1 MATSGEPTA
10 FDPERLRLDPGREPR
25 NHEFRDGWRQIT
37 HGPPVMPD
45 LIAEYKARESMTKED
60 SGLRNWF

>member
-1 MATSGEPTA
+1 VS
-10 FDPERLRLDPGREPR
+10 LRLSTQDVYALIPAANQGTA
-25 NHEFRDGWRQIT
+25 HEFRDGWRQIT
-37 HGPPVMPD
+37 QGPPVMPD